1 MIGSGAARAAS
12 TFGVVGFLLV
22 GAVGGCSSGDDGQDD
37 VTPNVE
43 IVDHTRSG
51 LGATAV
57 KSINGTYVG
66 CFQRSGAWSVNV
78 SGGTLTNPAL
88 TVVKDD
94 TSCTLQVTE
103 VVADQTYAA
112 AAAMTLTTS
121 YAANAT
127 AFAPSSGGST
137 AFMANAMLSAVDFA
151 SNFTLTLLYSDDLS
165 QTTAPDVTGNY
176 ATVQAS
182 SAVLTVTAPNY
193 TISLTSGTPFTFQLD
208 ANKIVQSVAGN
219 ASLTDGTIT
228 GSGYVIDNGTLPASP
243 TYVSVALVYAA
254 GTERLITG
262 SNPVIPSSYFSLTGQ
277 NLTSTVVR
285 TVIVS
290 RTVSGVKAYQLFKIS
305 FKAP

>member
-12 TFGVVGFLLV
+12 TFGILGFFFV
-22 GAVGGCSSGDDGQDD
+22 GAVGGCSSGNDEQDD
-37 VTPNVE
+37 VTPSVE
-43 IVDHTRSG
+43 IVDRTRSG

-112 AAAMTLTTS
+112 AAPMALSTS
-121 YAANAT
+121 YLASAT
-127 AFAPSSGGST
+127 AFAPSGGGVT
-137 AFMANAMLSAVDFA
+137 AFTANAKLSAVDYA
-151 SNFTLTLLYSDDLS
+151 SDFTLTLLYSDDLS
-165 QTTAPDVTGNY
+165 TTTAPDVTGNY

-182 SAVLTVTAPNY
+182 TSVLTVAATNY
-193 TISLTSGTPFTFQLD
+193 TFSLTSGTPFTFQLD
-208 ANKIVQSVAGN
+208 ASKIVQSVAGN
-219 ASLTDGTIT
+219 ATLTDGSIT
-228 GSGYVIDNGTLPASP
+228 GTAYVIDMGTLLPSL
-243 TYVSVALVYAA
+243 TYAGVALAYAA
-254 GTERLITG
+254 GTERTISG
-262 SNPVIPSSYFSLTGQ
+262 ANPVVPASYFGLVGQ